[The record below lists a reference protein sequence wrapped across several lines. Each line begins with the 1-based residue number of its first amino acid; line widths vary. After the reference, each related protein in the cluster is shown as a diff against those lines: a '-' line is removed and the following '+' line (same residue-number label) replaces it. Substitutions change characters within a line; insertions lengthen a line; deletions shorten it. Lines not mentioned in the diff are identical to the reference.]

1 MCIFERFAWNTCR
14 ICLLW
19 IRHDVGAVFAKLEG
33 SREEHP
39 SKGHNIPIKDTVK
52 DIAYAPVD
60 NLDRQGTHATLCLM
74 ATLARPMFLLA
85 VFALPVA
92 AQAVA
97 LTTYSVVPST
107 IYPSGAG
114 ALASTTTITLG
125 FSSRVKVSVKAIS
138 ASGTSVKTI
147 YSSTGV
153 TNPDPKLW
161 DGTDSSGAVVAPGI
175 YTIQVAATST
185 ATSTD
190 ALFDQSKTVTIALAP
205 SLPEPAPDF
214 APQSYA
220 LPIVSGWNLLSL
232 PVTPVADAASTFS
245 DPSIDAVWSYAPDDP
260 DSIGGWLVY
269 DPAHPEISNLAAAIP
284 GEGYFVHANEN
295 GLIEGTG
302 TPILA
307 PGETPPSRA
316 LTAGWNLVGA
326 FATSSEDID
335 SAFASLGWAGLD
347 YTALFALT
355 PGSPSFYLPTSI
367 SPGDAFW
374 IFLPAAK
381 LYAPS
386 NL

>member
-1 MCIFERFAWNTCR
+1 M
-14 ICLLW
+14 
-19 IRHDVGAVFAKLEG
+19 
-33 SREEHP
+33 
-39 SKGHNIPIKDTVK
+39 
-52 DIAYAPVD
+52 AP
-60 NLDRQGTHATLCLM
+60 
-74 ATLARPMFLLA
+74 LARPMLVVAF
-85 VFALPVA
+85 FALPLA
-92 AQAVA
+92 AQAVT
-97 LTTYSVVPST
+97 LTSYSVTPTT
-107 IYPSGAG
+107 IYPSGG
-114 ALASTTTITLG
+114 ASLATSTTITLG
-125 FSSRVKVSVKAIS
+125 FSTRVKVSVKAIS

-153 TNPDPKLW
+153 TNPDPKVW
-161 DGTDSSGAVVAPGI
+161 DGTDSSGSIVAPGI
-175 YTIQVAATST
+175 YTIQIAATST

-190 ALFDQSKTVTIALAP
+190 SLFDQSKTVTVALAP
-205 SLPEPAPDF
+205 DLPEAAPEF
-214 APQSYA
+214 APQNYS
-220 LPIVSGWNLLSL
+220 LPIVAGWNLLSL
-232 PVTPVADAASTFS
+232 PVTPTGNAAATFS

-260 DSIGGWLVY
+260 DAIGGWLVY
-269 DPAHPEISNLAAAIP
+269 DPAHPEISNLQSAIP

-295 GLIEGTG
+295 GMIECTG

-316 LTAGWNLVGA
+316 LSAGWNLVGA

-374 IFLPAAK
+374 IFLPTAK